1 MKKEPHL
8 SQSQLVE
15 EAKALL
21 TKLVKA
27 QEEGDLSLFESCF
40 LHTDDLVNI
49 GTDLD
54 EIWYGWEDFSRFMKL
69 AISERKGH
77 KIEELET
84 RIVVNEEGTTAWYS
98 QLIDTCLETRGEPFR
113 LEGFRHTGVMVMRH
127 GQWCIAQSHVSAP
140 IIVRPDQDGTDALE

>member
-1 MKKEPHL
+1 MKKEPNL
-8 SQSQLVE
+8 SQNQLVE
-15 EAKALL
+15 EAEALL
-21 TKLVKA
+21 TQLVKA

-40 LHTDDLVNI
+40 LHTEELVNI

-77 KIEELET
+77 NIQELET
-84 RIVVNEEGTTAWYS
+84 RIVINEEGTIAWYS
-98 QLIDTCLETRGEPFR
+98 QLIDTCLETKSEPFR

-127 GQWCIAQSHVSAP
+127 GQWRIAQSHVSAP
-140 IIVRPDQDGTDALE
+140 IIVKQEQGGKDVSE